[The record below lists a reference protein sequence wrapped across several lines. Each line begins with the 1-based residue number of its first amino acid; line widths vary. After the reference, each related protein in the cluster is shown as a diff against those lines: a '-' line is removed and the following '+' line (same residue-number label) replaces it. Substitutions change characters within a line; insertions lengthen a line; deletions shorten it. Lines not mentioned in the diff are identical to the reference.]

1 MGMSLNK
8 MIEAALLSADN
19 GAMEKIAQEAGEPA
33 KCEAC
38 GKPASPGSKLCREC
52 AEKTARREEQQA
64 AGGEEQE
71 KTSSAHVE
79 KLAAAVEYLVD
90 NFGSIQRPVGRVKL
104 AQEPAATS
112 TPSDV
117 GPGSGKNA
125 LPTNLNSPTPGEMP
139 EGFGE
144 AKNNKPPVKP
154 PLESGNQPTAAANAL
169 QTDHNSPPGGTAPYP
184 ETGVMKAGSRRGR
197 VSHIKA
203 AMLRKAGADSE
214 SPSKISGSK
223 TQSITGPENQPSTV
237 PRPAEVTSQERLIAS
252 NEAAINATQRQAAEV
267 PKKRMGEVLTEP
279 MQTASTDTTLQKALG
294 SDVVNKAGTKIASS
308 KFSALQK
315 IASQGCQCD
324 AQQLEKGS
332 CGFCKI
338 ASRIEH
344 RRAAQAGKQPFVALR
359 TPGVPR

>member
-1 MGMSLNK
+1 M
-8 MIEAALLSADN
+8 
-19 GAMEKIAQEAGEPA
+19 
-33 KCEAC
+33 
-38 GKPASPGSKLCREC
+38 
-52 AEKTARREEQQA
+52 
-64 AGGEEQE
+64 
-71 KTSSAHVE
+71 
-79 KLAAAVEYLVD
+79 
-90 NFGSIQRPVGRVKL
+90 
-104 AQEPAATS
+104 AQEPAATK

-117 GPGSGKNA
+117 GPGSGKTS
-125 LPTNLNSPTPGEMP
+125 LPTNLNSPTPGEAP

-144 AKNNKPPVKP
+144 AKNNKPPVNP

-184 ETGVMKAGSRRGR
+184 ETGVMKAGSRRMGR

-214 SPSKISGSK
+214 APSQISGSK
-223 TQSITGPENQPSTV
+223 SESITGPENQPSTV
-237 PRPAEVTSQERLIAS
+237 PRPAEVTSQERMIAS
-252 NEAAINATQRQAAEV
+252 NEAAINATPRQAAEV

-294 SDVVNKAGTKIASS
+294 SDVVNQAGTKIASA

-315 IASQGCQCD
+315 IASQGCQCKS
-324 AQQLEKGS
+324 QQLEKGS

-338 ASRIEH
+338 ASRIE
-344 RRAAQAGKQPFVALR
+344 RRKEAQAGRQPFVALR